1 MHGTKPG
8 TVVLLEGLLVTD
20 AGGAEEGAACVAGAE
35 LAAEHIVTVSVTVTA
50 HVALSDPNAVSPAAA
65 TARTARA
72 AIERSVR
79 MF

>member
-20 AGGAEEGAACVAGAE
+20 AGEGEEVAGCVAGAE
-35 LAAEHIVTVSVTVTA
+35 LTAEHIVTVSVTVTA
-50 HVALSDPNAVSPAAA
+50 HVALSDPNAELPAAA